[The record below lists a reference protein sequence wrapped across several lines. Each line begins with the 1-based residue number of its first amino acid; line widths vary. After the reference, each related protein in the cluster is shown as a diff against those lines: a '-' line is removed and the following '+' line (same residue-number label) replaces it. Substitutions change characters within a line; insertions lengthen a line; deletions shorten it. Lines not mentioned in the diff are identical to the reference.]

1 VCVVVQWYVRM
12 LVRWYDCMLVR
23 WYDGGVGIVYS
34 MYEGTIQWSDD
45 GALVCADHQ
54 MMLQLFVKKYR
65 G

>member
-1 VCVVVQWYVRM
+1 M